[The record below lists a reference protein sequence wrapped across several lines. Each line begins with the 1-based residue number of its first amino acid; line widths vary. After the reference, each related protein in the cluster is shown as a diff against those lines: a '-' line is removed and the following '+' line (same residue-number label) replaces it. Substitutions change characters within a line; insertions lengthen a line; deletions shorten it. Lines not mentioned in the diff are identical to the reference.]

1 MPRMPKI
8 KVELKN
14 TLPADAAERERLKKV
29 VQEGVDAKIAQKDA
43 ASQFKDIVA
52 VEKDSHNYDPKFIK
66 TLINAEFDR
75 QYQAGKKRK
84 ELEDQ
89 VEQMTEADILFGR
102 SVASNIVHEEEDAPT
117 GEEFESEQ
125 DSE

>member
-1 MPRMPKI
+1 MARTPKI

-14 TLPADAAERERLKKV
+14 TLPSDPVERDRLKKI
-29 VQEGVDAKIAQKDA
+29 VQEGVDAKISQKDA

-52 VEKDSHNYDPKFIK
+52 VEKENHNYDPKFIK
-66 TLINAEFDR
+66 AMINAEFDR

-89 VEQMTEADILFGR
+89 VEQMSEADILFGR
-102 SVASNIVHEEEDAPT
+102 AKAQGTE
-117 GEEFESEQ
+117 
-125 DSE
+125 

>member
-14 TLPADAAERERLKKV
+14 TLPSDPVERDRLKKV
-29 VQEGVDAKIAQKDA
+29 IQEGVDAKIAQKDA

-66 TLINAEFDR
+66 TLVAAEFDR

-84 ELEDQ
+84 NLEEQ

-102 SVASNIVHEEEDAPT
+102 GKPAAAEGA
-117 GEEFESEQ
+117 Q
-125 DSE
+125 

>member
-14 TLPADAAERERLKKV
+14 PLPSDPAERNRLKKV
-29 VQEGVDAKIAQKDA
+29 IQEGVDAKIAQKDA

-66 TLINAEFDR
+66 TLVAAEFDR

-84 ELEDQ
+84 DLEEQ

-102 SVASNIVHEEEDAPT
+102 GTPNVAQTEADD
-117 GEEFESEQ
+117 GEEGSE
-125 DSE
+125 